1 MIYCDID
8 NISMFNDCKS
18 KRQIVLCTNAYLQ
31 RAEYIYIY
39 SIYIYS
45 IWYIEV
51 CRRLATWVLTYCFLK
66 HVMGQILIAL
76 TLWVIF
82 RMPSSQIYKYREI
95 MPDIWHMI
103 KWSHDQQQKKRNL
116 FSFSCPTLLNRL
128 FTLAVAA
135 SGQITW
141 WYVILI

>member
-1 MIYCDID
+1 MIFCDID

-18 KRQIVLCTNAYLQ
+18 KRQVVLCTNAYLQ

-51 CRRLATWVLTYCFLK
+51 CWRLAIWVLTYCFLK

-116 FSFSCPTLLNRL
+116 VSFSCPRLLNRL

>member
-1 MIYCDID
+1 MIFCDID

-45 IWYIEV
+45 MWYIEV
-51 CRRLATWVLTYCFLK
+51 CCRLATWVLTYCFLK

-116 FSFSCPTLLNRL
+116 VSFSCPRLLNRL

>member
-1 MIYCDID
+1 MIFCDID

-51 CRRLATWVLTYCFLK
+51 CWTLAIWVLTYCFLK

-95 MPDIWHMI
+95 MPDIYDI
-103 KWSHDQQQKKRNL
+103 
-116 FSFSCPTLLNRL
+116 
-128 FTLAVAA
+128 
-135 SGQITW
+135 
-141 WYVILI
+141 